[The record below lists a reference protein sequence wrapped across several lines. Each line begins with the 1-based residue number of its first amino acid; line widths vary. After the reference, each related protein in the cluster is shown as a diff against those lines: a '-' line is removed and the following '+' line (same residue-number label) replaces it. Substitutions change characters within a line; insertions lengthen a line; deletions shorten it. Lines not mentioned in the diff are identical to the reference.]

1 MTGRVIPLQGDWHGE
16 LKKLLP
22 WYATGALSAEEHADV
37 AAHLANCA
45 ECQVEL
51 AEEQRIA
58 EVVAAAPAVHGD
70 FDASWAAARKR
81 MLASPRGA
89 KIAFASAFASAGAV
103 LGARWRE
110 AAPALRGVVMAQA
123 AALVFAV
130 GALVWQAQTAP
141 RYQAL
146 AAPVATAGETANLIV
161 KFRPETTEAE
171 IRALLRESDAR
182 VVGGPTAA
190 DAYLLYTPATERNLA
205 LAQLRA
211 STNVV
216 LAEPIDG
223 GPP

>member
-22 WYATGALSAEEHADV
+22 WYATGALSAEEHGDV
-37 AAHLANCA
+37 AAHLSTCA
-45 ECQVEL
+45 ECQAEL

-58 EVVAAAPAVHGD
+58 ELVAAAPAPHGD
-70 FDASWAAARKR
+70 VEAGWQAARKR
-81 MLASPRGA
+81 MSASPRGA
-89 KIAFASAFASAGAV
+89 KIAFASAFASAGAA

-110 AAPALRGVVMAQA
+110 GGPTLRGVVLAQA
-123 AALVFAV
+123 AALVLAI
-130 GALVWQAQTAP
+130 GGLVWQAQTAP

-146 AAPVATAGETANLIV
+146 SAPAASTSDAANLIV
-161 KFRPETTEAE
+161 KFRPETTEAQ
-171 IRALLRESDAR
+171 IRALLRESEAR

-190 DAYLLYTPATERNLA
+190 DAYLLHTPESGRSLA

-211 STNVV
+211 SGDVL

-223 GPP
+223 GAP